1 MKCLSKFLAFAI
13 VSCTC
18 ALISCAGPTS
28 PSYQDVTLS
37 VQFALV
43 GYGENYPVN
52 PIGDGGITGTILPQ
66 CTASATAT
74 GCNDGG
80 TVYCNASAQCTTSAA
95 ILLPYGGSVG
105 SCIEL
110 YASVT
115 NTSLNPTWTIYPTP
129 VPTATSNVGGFNS
142 NTGPTTIAGA
152 NTIYCAPGN
161 PPIYSGAQLVQA
173 QTLGPGGTLLPQ
185 GTVAVVVTN
194 PISPSNPANVV
205 STTVYLANQCSTLVL
220 ESCTVAIGMSPT
232 PTALVPLGGTLQLTG
247 YIAGQYGYGNS
258 CYAPLTPPPTTPI
271 AGTAL
276 TWEAGPSQST
286 QYVGGNGTAAGE
298 YGTIVPTGPNT
309 AVYTAPTNYPATKS
323 AVIVLES
330 TACIQASTGKSS
342 ILTGGGSGNEGTS
355 TTVTFQ

>member
-194 PISPSNPANVV
+194 PIDPSNPANVV
-205 STTVYLANQCSTLVL
+205 STTVYLSYQSTGA
-220 ESCTVAIGMSPT
+220 STVAIGMSPT
-232 PTALVPLGGTLQLTG
+232 PTAIVPLGGTLQLTG
-247 YIAGQYGYGNS
+247 YIAGQNGYGNS
-258 CYAPLTPPPTTPI
+258 CATPVVPVPTTSI

-286 QYVGGNGTAAGE
+286 QYPGGNGTAAGD

-309 AVYTAPTNYPATKS
+309 AVYTAPTAYPSATVKS

-330 TACIQASTGKSS
+330 TACINSTTQKSTV
-342 ILTGGGSGNEGTS
+342 LTGGGNVYEGNS
-355 TTVTFQ
+355 TTVTFP